1 MQFFF
6 FFVLTQKKK
15 NQAEILQLFQ
25 LTIDFC

>member
-1 MQFFF
+1 MQFF